1 MNMDPN
7 PNLNRKNIHIDIEVT
22 IEIESV
28 FGAWERRKKRHGA
41 GSHGLAKKGLKI
53 WPNLMRSR

>member
-1 MNMDPN
+1 MDPN

-28 FGAWERRKKRHGA
+28 FGAWKRRKKKDME
-41 GSHGLAKKGLKI
+41 LAATVWQKKD
-53 WPNLMRSR
+53 